1 MIADGMS
8 PSSPAPHT
16 PAVPSAPLT
25 PGALGATYVR
35 VTETVPL
42 LMVTVDTEEE
52 FDWFAPLSR
61 GGTSVEAMRAV
72 ERGQRIFDRFRVRPT
87 YVIDYPVATQPTG
100 YNPLVAFAREDRG
113 QIGAHLHPWVTPPFD
128 EPVDRFHS
136 YGCNLSPAVERA
148 KMLRLRDAIAERTGF
163 MPTVYKAGR
172 YGLGAQTVQSLL
184 ELGFDTDVSINP
196 TLPPSADGGPSFQ
209 AFDSRPF
216 ILGGGRLLE
225 LPCTHGYQGWAGPL
239 MPSLHTV
246 ASSPIG
252 EAIKAPGVLARLRAV
267 NRIMLSPEG
276 STLDEMIRLT
286 RQLVG
291 QGLRVFSLTFHSP
304 SLDVGHTPY
313 VRSQEQLQQFL
324 RTIEA
329 YCEYFFGELRG
340 LASTPADF
348 RAKFVAGQVHDA

>member
-52 FDWFAPLSR
+52 FDWSAPLSR

-163 MPTVYKAGR
+163 M
-172 YGLGAQTVQSLL
+172 LSL
-184 ELGFDTDVSINP
+184 IH
-196 TLPPSADGGPSFQ
+196 
-209 AFDSRPF
+209 
-216 ILGGGRLLE
+216 I
-225 LPCTHGYQGWAGPL
+225 
-239 MPSLHTV
+239 
-246 ASSPIG
+246 
-252 EAIKAPGVLARLRAV
+252 
-267 NRIMLSPEG
+267 
-276 STLDEMIRLT
+276 
-286 RQLVG
+286 
-291 QGLRVFSLTFHSP
+291 
-304 SLDVGHTPY
+304 
-313 VRSQEQLQQFL
+313 
-324 RTIEA
+324 
-329 YCEYFFGELRG
+329 
-340 LASTPADF
+340 
-348 RAKFVAGQVHDA
+348 